1 MTHPRVPPPSR
12 PARRRDAAPAR
23 WRRRDFAT
31 FDDGVP
37 DVENDD
43 GARDP
48 TERARYVIFFPRS
61 HRLLDPPRDARDA
74 EPRRDGAHRRWMSAE
89 PRPRGFAR
97 AMGRFVASRGGC
109 DRHRDGG
116 GGGRRAVNFVSSNR
130 VVVVVVV
137 VRRGG
142 GEGRRRTM
150 AVGSP
155 WPSAAASEGWGE
167 RGEARAKTKR
177 EECGSGGRA
186 RRKRGRDEREMR
198 MDARGEASERT
209 DE

>member
-1 MTHPRVPPPSR
+1 MASLTSRTMTVRATRPNARVTLFFLL
-12 PARRRDAAPAR
+12 ARIVSSILRATRSTRDR
-23 WRRRDFAT
+23 
-31 FDDGVP
+31 
-37 DVENDD
+37 
-43 GARDP
+43 
-48 TERARYVIFFPRS
+48 
-61 HRLLDPPRDARDA
+61 
-74 EPRRDGAHRRWMSAE
+74 GAHHRWMSAE

>member
-1 MTHPRVPPPSR
+1 MTDPRVPPPR
-12 PARRRDAAPAR
+12 PARRRAAAPAR

-48 TERARYVIFFPRS
+48 TERARYFFPRRS
-61 HRLLDPPRDARDA
+61 RLLDPPRDALDA
-74 EPRRDGAHRRWMSAE
+74 EPRRDGTNQRWMSEE
-89 PRPRGFAR
+89 PRRRGFAR

-109 DRHRDGG
+109 DRARDGG
-116 GGGRRAVNFVSSNR
+116 RRRRRAVNFVSSNR
-130 VVVVVVV
+130 VVVVVVVV

-150 AVGSP
+150 SVGSP
-155 WPSAAASEGWGE
+155 SPSAAASEGWGAG
-167 RGEARAKTKR
+167 R
-177 EECGSGGRA
+177 RA
-186 RRKRGRDEREMR
+186 RREDD
-198 MDARGEASERT
+198 DARGTRAWWMREEETRARRT
-209 DE
+209 RDEDGWAR